1 MPVRIYEI
9 SRRLGLDNK
18 EVLAKAKELGLT
30 GVRAASSTLDKI
42 TAEYFES
49 ELRKIFADRIAAR
62 QLAEAEAAARAAA
75 AAATAVEEP
84 PAVEARPE
92 EVTAPTEKETTSGPA
107 APPAE
112 EPTVAQPASPPTAEP
127 VTTAP
132 AAEPVPAPQEVAP
145 STEPVAQVPAAPPAT
160 AQIPEQP
167 APAATPA
174 AAQEAPVVPSGTAP
188 ESTKP
193 GAAPTSSASGEAVS
207 AEARAPEQ
215 TVAEPAP
222 VPTTTAPTVPPSPQV
237 ETQPGPS
244 APQPEGAVSA
254 PATPAPATPVQQ
266 VTAKPSAPPQATPP
280 AASTAPAPS
289 APPPPQT
296 PPAPPK
302 PKVGDKIGF
311 IPLPPRP
318 QSKTGPKPPQA
329 PAKPAPTAPPKG
341 QPQPVKP
348 QPGKGTPVRPAVA
361 PAARGPEKP
370 APTATIR
377 VVAPA
382 ARDDKT
388 TVQAQ
393 PKTTPASRLTKVE
406 VPPNAPVISLKPP
419 ITVRAL
425 AEKLNQKAFKIIAD
439 LMDLGVFA
447 NVNQTMDPDC
457 ARAIC
462 AKYGYRFELEKRE
475 RHAQVPAP
483 QPRKKAELDPTDR
496 PEDLRPRPPV
506 VTVMG
511 HVDHGKT
518 TLLDAIR
525 KSNVAAKEVGGITQH
540 IGAYTI
546 SFPHPERKGELA
558 QITFLDTPGHAA
570 FSAMRAR
577 GANVTD
583 IVVLVVAAD
592 DGVMPQTIEALNH
605 ARAAGVPIIVAIN
618 KMDHPAANPLKVRQQ
633 LQEQGLI
640 PDDWGGDTIFVE
652 LSALTKKGVDKLLEM
667 ILLQADL
674 LELKAN
680 PNRPAVGNIIESGIS
695 PGGPTV
701 TALVRKGTLR
711 VGDALLC
718 GPYYGK
724 VRALINED
732 GERLKEAGPS
742 VAVKVLGL
750 NGVPE
755 PGSEFTV
762 VEDERKA
769 REIAEQRQEALRTRA
784 AETRAKVTLENLFQ
798 VLDAQQA
805 KVLKVVV
812 KADTQG
818 SVEAIVD
825 ALKKIDS
832 EKVKL
837 EIIHSAVGTITESD
851 ILLAS
856 ASNAVVIGFH
866 TRVDTGAQELAKRE
880 GVQIK
885 LYSIIYELIDQVREA
900 MAGLLEP
907 ITREVVLG
915 TAEVKQIFPLS
926 KGPPVAG
933 CMVLQGRMTR
943 GRVRVRRRK
952 DIIYE
957 GNIQSIRRFQDEVTE
972 VRAGLE
978 CGIRLDGFGDFQVG
992 DVLECYTV
1000 EKVAQTL

>member
-42 TAEYFES
+42 TAEYFEA
-49 ELRKIFADRIAAR
+49 ELRKAFAERIAAR
-62 QLAEAEAAARAAA
+62 QLAEAEAAAKAAA
-75 AAATAVEEP
+75 GSSSVENLPAEP
-84 PAVEARPE
+84 EVGEREAPPPTSVVVPEGVEVASQPEPGAEVCVQVVGAVEA
-92 EVTAPTEKETTSGPA
+92 VKAQ
-107 APPAE
+107 PPAE
-112 EPTVAQPASPPTAEP
+112 ALQVSTTTFEFATSSQAELEASPLN
-127 VTTAP
+127 
-132 AAEPVPAPQEVAP
+132 
-145 STEPVAQVPAAPPAT
+145 SAQA
-160 AQIPEQP
+160 
-167 APAATPA
+167 
-174 AAQEAPVVPSGTAP
+174 
-188 ESTKP
+188 
-193 GAAPTSSASGEAVS
+193 
-207 AEARAPEQ
+207 
-215 TVAEPAP
+215 AEPAP
-222 VPTTTAPTVPPSPQV
+222 LPEQVAEGPRFEAAPLEAGASPIEPSAPKAPEPVIVEESPRLVSPTV
-237 ETQPGPS
+237 GPS
-244 APQPEGAVSA
+244 ASPTVNGIQGAAPLPGVTSSA
-254 PATPAPATPVQQ
+254 PAASAISKEPAPQ
-266 VTAKPSAPPQATPP
+266 TASGLTQPRSEAVPTGP
-280 AASTAPAPS
+280 AL
-289 APPPPQT
+289 PPPPQ
-296 PPAPPK
+296 PAR

-311 IPLPPRP
+311 ISLPPRP
-318 QSKTGPKPPQA
+318 QSKSPAKPVAPSPPPKATPA
-329 PAKPAPTAPPKG
+329 PAKVQPPKAAPVTTKSAPPKAA
-341 QPQPVKP
+341 
-348 QPGKGTPVRPAVA
+348 PGSK
-361 PAARGPEKP
+361 GPEKP
-370 APTATIR
+370 AAGINIR

-382 ARDDKT
+382 AREEKEKSP
-388 TVQAQ
+388 AK
-393 PKTTPASRLTKVE
+393 PAGPTPGRLGKVE
-406 VPPNAPVISLKPP
+406 LPPNAPVVSLKPP
-419 ITVRAL
+419 ISVRAL

-439 LMDLGVFA
+439 LMDLGIFA
-447 NVNQTMDPDC
+447 NVNQTMDADC

-475 RHAQVPAP
+475 RHAPGPVAP
-483 QPRKKAELDPTDR
+483 VRRKQELDPTDR
-496 PEDLRPRPPV
+496 PEDLRPRAPV
-506 VTVMG
+506 VTIMG

-525 KSNVAAKEVGGITQH
+525 KSNVAAREAGGITQH

-546 SFPHPERKGELA
+546 SFPHPERKGQLA

-592 DGVMPQTIEALNH
+592 DGVMPQTLEALNH
-605 ARAAGVPIIVAIN
+605 ARAAGVPVIVAVN
-618 KMDHPAANPLKVRQQ
+618 KIDHPLANPMKVRQQ
-633 LQEQGLI
+633 LQEQGLV
-640 PDDWGGDTIFVE
+640 PDDWGGDTIFVD

-695 PGGPTV
+695 PGGPTA

-732 GERLKEAGPS
+732 GQRLKEAGPS

-769 REIAEQRQEALRTRA
+769 RELAEQRLEALRA
-784 AETRAKVTLENLFQ
+784 KAPETRAKVTLENLFQ

-805 KVLKVVV
+805 KVLKVVI

-851 ILLAS
+851 VLLAS

-866 TRVDTGAQELAKRE
+866 TRVDTGAQEIAKRE

-907 ITREVVLG
+907 VTREVVLG
-915 TAEVKQIFPLS
+915 AAEVKQIFPLS

-933 CMVLQGRMTR
+933 CMVVQGRITK

-952 DIIYE
+952 DVIFE
-957 GNIQSIRRFQDEVTE
+957 GMIQSIRRFQDEVAE

-992 DVLECYTV
+992 DLIECYTV